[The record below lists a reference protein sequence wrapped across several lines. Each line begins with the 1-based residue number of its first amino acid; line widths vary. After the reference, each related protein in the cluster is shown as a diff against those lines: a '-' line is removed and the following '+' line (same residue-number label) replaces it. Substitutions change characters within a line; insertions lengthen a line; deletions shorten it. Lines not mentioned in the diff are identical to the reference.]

1 MYAKIFRQI
10 YDGTL
15 AADWQVMVVFQQLL
29 ILSDQHGVVD
39 MTPEAIARTTNIP
52 LDIIR
57 HGLTK
62 LAEPDPYSRTAK
74 NEGRR
79 IELLD
84 PARPWGWQIVNHRY
98 YRDLISR
105 ADRNEKRRIE
115 IAEQRQVKK
124 VTKLSMSQS
133 VANVPHTDTD
143 TDTDTYTDTDKRLKT
158 LKTLAQKEFCASSFE
173 EFWKRYPRKKSKGQA
188 KKAWLKIKPDEQL
201 VALIFAK
208 IEQAKK
214 SGDWQKEDDTYIPY
228 PATWLNAQ
236 GWEDEHV
243 ERQDNSIT
251 AHNLRLINQGC
262 KRDDHRTK
270 ADIQCGDNRL
280 GSGIPP
286 KD

>member
-39 MTPEAIARTTNIP
+39 MTPEAISRITNIP
-52 LDIIR
+52 CDIIS
-57 HGLTK
+57 HGLIK

-79 IELLD
+79 IELLA
-84 PARPWGWQIVNHRY
+84 PSRPWGWQIVNHRY
-98 YRDLISR
+98 YRDLTSR

-115 IAEQRQVKK
+115 ISSQRQAKKVKK
-124 VTKLSMSQS
+124 SNMSQS
-133 VANVPHTDTD
+133 VLNVPHTDTD
-143 TDTDTYTDTDKRLKT
+143 TDTDTDINKR

-173 EFWKRYPRKKSKGQA
+173 EFWEQYPRKKSKGQA
-188 KKAWLKIKPDEQL
+188 EKAWLKIKPDEQL
-201 VALIFAK
+201 VARIFAK

-214 SGDWQKEDDTYIPY
+214 SGDWQKDGGAYIPY
-228 PATWLNAQ
+228 PATWLNAK
-236 GWEDEHV
+236 GWEDEYA
-243 ERQDNSIT
+243 ERKDNSVT
-251 AHNLRLINQGC
+251 AHNLRLIKQGC
-262 KRDDHRTK
+262 ENEDDAK
-270 ADIQCGDNRL
+270 AKANVQRGDNRL
-280 GSGIPP
+280 GSGISA